1 MSPST
6 AAGRLAAN
14 VATLGVV
21 VLIGVQAGLA
31 LGLPPVTMAWGGTQ
45 PTLTPSLRV
54 AARAD
59 LS

>member
-31 LGLPPVTMAWGGTQ
+31 LGLTPVTMAWGGTQ